1 MANDDRVITVARLKD
16 FLARLIGNSD
26 QDIQPTVY
34 TVGAANATFAKKNG
48 DPSVEFSTKALSVC
62 DSDSNS
68 YKLWIIT
75 KLGNKYLRIIGDNN
89 ANILADIP
97 LNNGEAI
104 TTTVFNP
111 TLKANCNVVNNARFL
126 SDSPVGVFYRLNQND
141 LSNLEVI
148 QGGYRMSCQGQI
160 ESTEVVYIQAV
171 VDGVSLNGFYYASNH
186 SDGAWDFELIGI
198 PPARRSLYY
207 DRCNSILC
215 YYTGSSFQ
223 TISTGSGGGGGEDYE
238 YATYDDI
245 SDLFN

>member
-34 TVGAANATFAKKNG
+34 TVSAANATFAKKNG
-48 DPSVEFSTKALSVC
+48 DPSVEFSAKTLSVC

-68 YKLWIIT
+68 YKLWIIP
-75 KLGNKYLRIIGDNN
+75 KQGNKYLRITEDNN
-89 ANILADIP
+89 SGILVDIP
-97 LNNGEAI
+97 LNNGEVI
-104 TTTVFNP
+104 TTAVFDP
-111 TLKANCNVVNNARFL
+111 ALKADCKVVDNVRFL
-126 SDSPVGVFYRLNQND
+126 SDSPVGVFYRLYQDD
-141 LSNLEVI
+141 LSNLESI
-148 QGGYRMSCQGQI
+148 QDGYRMTCQGQI
-160 ESTEVVYIQAV
+160 EPTEVVYIQAI
-171 VDGVSLNGFYYASNH
+171 VDGVSLNGFYYANNH
-186 SDGAWDFELIGI
+186 NNSVWDFELIEN

-207 DRCNSILC
+207 DRRNGILC